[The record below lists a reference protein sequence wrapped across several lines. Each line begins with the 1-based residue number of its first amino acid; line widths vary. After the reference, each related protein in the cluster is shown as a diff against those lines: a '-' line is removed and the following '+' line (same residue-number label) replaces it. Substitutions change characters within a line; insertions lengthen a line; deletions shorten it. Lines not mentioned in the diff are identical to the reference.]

1 MDGPCRLR
9 PATAADAPQVA
20 AIERAV
26 CSAPWSA
33 ESIRESIGMPWMFTW
48 IAEDGS
54 GGVVGYVFCREVAG
68 ESELLNI
75 AVTPAARG
83 GGVGAELL
91 RAALTWAEGRGA
103 RETFLEVRESNRGA
117 ITLYEKAGFRAVGRR
132 PGYYQAPVEDAILYR
147 RPVPG
152 RA

>member
-9 PATAADAPQVA
+9 AATAADAPRIA
-20 AIERAV
+20 TIEHAV
-26 CSAPWSA
+26 FSDPWSA
-33 ESIRESIGMPWMFTW
+33 ASIRESILMPWMFTW
-48 IAEDGS
+48 VAEEP
-54 GGVVGYVFCREVAG
+54 GGRVVGYVFCREIAG

-75 AVTPAARG
+75 AVEPEARRG
-83 GGVGAELL
+83 GLGRELL
-91 RAALTWAEGRGA
+91 TAALTWAESRGA

-117 ITLYEKAGFRAVGRR
+117 ITLYEGAGFRAVGRR
-132 PGYYQAPVEDAILYR
+132 PGYYQAPAEDAILYR

>member
-9 PATAADAPQVA
+9 PATAADTAPVA
-20 AIERAV
+20 AIEREV
-26 CSAPWSA
+26 FSDPWSA
-33 ESIRESIGMPWMFTW
+33 ESIAETIGMPWIFTW
-48 IAEDGS
+48 VAEDR
-54 GGVVGYVFCREVAG
+54 GGAVVGYVFCREIAG

-75 AVTPAARG
+75 AVAPAARRG
-83 GGVGAELL
+83 GLGAELL
-91 RAALTWAEGRGA
+91 HAALDWAGARGA

-132 PGYYQAPVEDAILYR
+132 PGYYQAPAEDAILYR